1 MEFAELEVFEV
12 QFVWLFSFSSSMEQ
26 CFEITSL
33 HGTRNHRGTSNG
45 LRPRD
50 QGIWNRQDSDE
61 IPTCTAVIAVDEHC
75 SSCLVLIASKL
86 LIPSRDAV
94 DMSCRI

>member
-75 SSCLVLIASKL
+75 SSWS
-86 LIPSRDAV
+86 
-94 DMSCRI
+94 